1 MVRQEPA
8 KLLSPVR
15 IWVSPFLVEKRV
27 PMNEILVLYILKR
40 HDLTIYSLQK
50 AIEEIFFPF
59 YKPSVG
65 SLSPI
70 LDKMQ
75 EKGLLSCD
83 EKLSKGGML
92 SKKFSITQ
100 DGLKQLR
107 ELVVNYKFTGLAN
120 IFKEVSTFMIMA
132 ETFSVEDK
140 KELQL
145 RLKDNL
151 LSLRNKLDETLNNP
165 YLALA
170 NSQLA
175 VLSST
180 KTYVQDLLMQ
190 LDEAK

>member
-15 IWVSPFLVEKRV
+15 IWVSPFLVRRL

-50 AIEEIFFPF
+50 AIEEIFFPY

-75 EKGLLSCD
+75 EKGFLACD

-100 DGLKQLR
+100 EGLKYFR
-107 ELVVNYKFTGLAN
+107 ESITNYKFTGLAN
-120 IFKEVSTFMIMA
+120 VIREVSTFMIMTEA
-132 ETFSVEDK
+132 FTGEDK

-145 RLKDNL
+145 KLKDNL
-151 LSLRNKLDETLNNP
+151 LVLRNRLDETLNNP

-170 NSQLA
+170 NSQLS

-180 KTYVQDLLMQ
+180 KTHVQDLILQ
-190 LDEAK
+190 LDEVK

>member
-1 MVRQEPA
+1 
-8 KLLSPVR
+8 
-15 IWVSPFLVEKRV
+15 
-27 PMNEILVLYILKR
+27 MNEILVLYILKR

-50 AIEEIFFPF
+50 AIEEIFFPY

-83 EKLSKGGML
+83 EKFSKGGLL

-100 DGLKQLR
+100 DGLKYFR
-107 ELVVNYKFTGLAN
+107 ELVLNYKFTGLAN
-120 IFKEVSTFMIMA
+120 VLREVSTFMIIS
-132 ETFSVEDK
+132 EVFSSEDK
-140 KELQL
+140 NELYL
-145 RLKDNL
+145 KLKDNL
-151 LSLRNKLDETLNNP
+151 LVLRNKLDETLNNP

-170 NSQLA
+170 NNQLS

-180 KTYVQDLLMQ
+180 KTHVQDLLLQ
-190 LDEAK
+190 LGDAKWKD

>member
-1 MVRQEPA
+1 
-8 KLLSPVR
+8 
-15 IWVSPFLVEKRV
+15 
-27 PMNEILVLYILKR
+27 MNEILVLYILKR

-190 LDEAK
+190 LDEAKWKD

>member
-1 MVRQEPA
+1 
-8 KLLSPVR
+8 
-15 IWVSPFLVEKRV
+15 
-27 PMNEILVLYILKR
+27 MNEILVLYILKR

-50 AIEEIFFPF
+50 AIEELFFPY

-75 EKGLLSCD
+75 EKGLLACD

-100 DGLKQLR
+100 DGLKYFD
-107 ELVVNYKFTGLAN
+107 ELVANYKFTGLASVLR
-120 IFKEVSTFMIMA
+120 EASTFMIMSEA
-132 ETFSVEDK
+132 FSGEFK
-140 KELQL
+140 RELQL
-145 RLKDNL
+145 KLKDNL
-151 LSLRNKLDETLNNP
+151 LVLRNKLDETLNNP
-165 YLALA
+165 YLALQ

-180 KTYVQDLLMQ
+180 KTHVQDLLMQ
-190 LDEAK
+190 LDEV